1 MPVNV
6 NDLELPY
13 VVPKIIKSEHG
24 TYAQLEIALKA
35 SEENWLA
42 SSGLSFVVI
51 NHEHSLAM
59 LKDKRWHNA
68 LYLFSENNPH
78 LSDMDKANRK
88 QSIINLEGMDHA
100 RLRKIVGPVFSP
112 KVADSLRP
120 AMNKAINKI
129 IDEISNLSEFDL
141 QGEVFDKY
149 PSYIISQIIGVPHSD
164 WQMFG
169 QWADDVFKTFGG
181 NYDHDKETVVD
192 TQAQL
197 SAYVRKLIAEKREN
211 PTDDLTSLLIKA
223 EVDGEKLTTLE
234 ISLLINAVLL
244 AGIDTTRCQ
253 LGLIAIMLEDKPEM
267 LEMLRN
273 DENVEDI
280 LEECVRLDSVF
291 RYMIRIA
298 SEDIEYNDVLF
309 PKGTIMGVTLTAGN
323 HDESVFEDAEKF
335 IIDRPNRKGAT
346 LSFGAGIHYCLG
358 AALARAQ
365 MQECMKVV
373 AKRIGDYSIVG
384 EVQFRESYESVWG
397 PRSINIKPKDKASL
411 VINPFVWL

>member
-24 TYAQLEIALKA
+24 TYEQLEIALNA
-35 SEENWLA
+35 SKENWLA

-78 LSDMDKANRK
+78 LSESDKANRK
-88 QSIINLEGMDHA
+88 QSIINLEGLDHA

-120 AMNKAINKI
+120 EMNKAINKI
-129 IDEISNLSEFDL
+129 IDEISDLSEFDL
-141 QGEVFDKY
+141 QVEVFDKY
-149 PSYIISQIIGVPHSD
+149 PSYIISKIIGVPHSD

-169 QWADDVFKTFGG
+169 HWADDVFKTFGG

-273 DENVEDI
+273 GENVEDI
-280 LEECVRLDSVF
+280 LEECIRLDSVF

-346 LSFGAGIHYCLG
+346 LSFGGGIHYCLG

-384 EVQFRESYESVWG
+384 EAQFRESYESVWG
-397 PRSINIKPKDKASL
+397 PRSINIKQKKKF
-411 VINPFVWL
+411 INPFLWL

>member
-24 TYAQLEIALKA
+24 TYEQLEIALNA
-35 SEENWLA
+35 SKENWLA

-78 LSDMDKANRK
+78 LSESDKANRK
-88 QSIINLEGMDHA
+88 QSIINLEGLDHA
-100 RLRKIVGPVFSP
+100 RLRKIVAPVFSP

-120 AMNKAINKI
+120 EMNKAINKI
-129 IDEISNLSEFDL
+129 IDEISDLSEFDL
-141 QGEVFDKY
+141 QVEVFDKY

-346 LSFGAGIHYCLG
+346 LSFGGGIHYCLG

-384 EVQFRESYESVWG
+384 EAQFRESYESVWG
-397 PRSINIKPKDKASL
+397 PRSIIIKQKKKY
-411 VINPFVWL
+411 INPFLWL

>member
-24 TYAQLEIALKA
+24 TYEQLEIALKA

-78 LSDMDKANRK
+78 LSDSDKANRK

-112 KVADSLRP
+112 KIADSLRP
-120 AMNKAINKI
+120 EMNKAINKI
-129 IDEISNLSEFDL
+129 IDGISDLSEFDL
-141 QGEVFDKY
+141 QVEVFDKY
-149 PSYIISQIIGVPHSD
+149 PAYIISQIIGVPHSD

-335 IIDRPNRKGAT
+335 IIDSPNRKGAT
-346 LSFGAGIHYCLG
+346 LAFGGGIHYCLG
-358 AALARAQ
+358 AAIARAQ

-373 AKRIGDYSIVG
+373 AKRIGNYSIVG

-397 PRSINIKPKDKASL
+397 PRSINIRPKDKASP

>member
-24 TYAQLEIALKA
+24 TYEQLEIALNA
-35 SEENWLA
+35 SKENWLA

-78 LSDMDKANRK
+78 LSESDKANRK
-88 QSIINLEGMDHA
+88 QSIINLEGLDHA

-120 AMNKAINKI
+120 EMNKAINKI
-129 IDEISNLSEFDL
+129 IDEISDLSEFDL
-141 QGEVFDKY
+141 QVEVFDKY

-181 NYDHDKETVVD
+181 NYDHDKDVVVD

-273 DENVEDI
+273 GENVEDI
-280 LEECVRLDSVF
+280 LEECIRLDSVF

-323 HDESVFEDAEKF
+323 HDESVFKDAEKF

-346 LSFGAGIHYCLG
+346 LSFGGGIHYCLG

-384 EVQFRESYESVWG
+384 EAQFRESYESVWG
-397 PRSINIKPKDKASL
+397 PRSINIKQKKKY
-411 VINPFVWL
+411 INPFLWL

>member
-129 IDEISNLSEFDL
+129 IDEISNPLEFDL
-141 QGEVFDKY
+141 QVEVFDKY
-149 PSYIISQIIGVPHSD
+149 PSYIISQILGVPHSD

>member
-129 IDEISNLSEFDL
+129 IDEISNPLEFDL
-141 QGEVFDKY
+141 QVEVFDKY
-149 PSYIISQIIGVPHSD
+149 PSYIISQILGVPHSD

-181 NYDHDKETVVD
+181 NYDHDKDTVVD

-211 PTDDLTSLLIKA
+211 PTDDLVSLLVQA

-234 ISLLINAVLL
+234 ISLLVNAVLL

-397 PRSINIKPKDKASL
+397 PRSINIKPKEKASL

>member
-6 NDLELPY
+6 NDLKLPY

-24 TYAQLEIALKA
+24 TYEQLEIALNA
-35 SEENWLA
+35 SKENWLA
-42 SSGLSFVVI
+42 SSGLSFVVV

-78 LSDMDKANRK
+78 LSDSDKANRK
-88 QSIINLEGMDHA
+88 QSIINLEGLDHA

-120 AMNKAINKI
+120 EMNKAINKI
-129 IDEISNLSEFDL
+129 IDEISDLSEFDL
-141 QGEVFDKY
+141 QVEVFDKY

-211 PTDDLTSLLIKA
+211 PSDDLTSLLIKA

-273 DENVEDI
+273 GENVEDI
-280 LEECVRLDSVF
+280 LEECIRLDSVF

-323 HDESVFEDAEKF
+323 HDESVFKDAEKF

-346 LSFGAGIHYCLG
+346 FSFGGGIHYCLG

-384 EVQFRESYESVWG
+384 EAQFRESYESVWG
-397 PRSINIKPKDKASL
+397 PRSINIKQKKKY
-411 VINPFVWL
+411 INPFLWL

>member
-211 PTDDLTSLLIKA
+211 PTDDLVSLLIQA

>member
-24 TYAQLEIALKA
+24 TYEQLEIALNA
-35 SEENWLA
+35 SKENWLA

-78 LSDMDKANRK
+78 LSESDKANRK
-88 QSIINLEGMDHA
+88 QTIINLEGLDHA

-120 AMNKAINKI
+120 EMNKAINKI
-129 IDEISNLSEFDL
+129 IDEISDLSEFDL
-141 QGEVFDKY
+141 QVEVFDKY
-149 PSYIISQIIGVPHSD
+149 PSYIICQIIGVPHSD

-273 DENVEDI
+273 GENVEDI
-280 LEECVRLDSVF
+280 LEECIRLDSVF

-323 HDESVFEDAEKF
+323 HDESVFKDAEKF

-346 LSFGAGIHYCLG
+346 LSFGGGIHYCLG

-384 EVQFRESYESVWG
+384 EAQFRESYESVWG
-397 PRSINIKPKDKASL
+397 PRSIKIRPKNKF
-411 VINPFVWL
+411 INPFLWL

>member
-6 NDLELPY
+6 NDLKLPY

-24 TYAQLEIALKA
+24 TYEQLEIALNA
-35 SEENWLA
+35 SKENWLA
-42 SSGLSFVVI
+42 SSGLSFVVV

-78 LSDMDKANRK
+78 LSESDKANRK
-88 QSIINLEGMDHA
+88 QSIINLEGLDHA

-120 AMNKAINKI
+120 EMNKAINKI
-129 IDEISNLSEFDL
+129 IDEISDLSEFDL
-141 QGEVFDKY
+141 QVEVFDKY
-149 PSYIISQIIGVPHSD
+149 PSYIISKIIGVPHSD

-273 DENVEDI
+273 GENVEDI
-280 LEECVRLDSVF
+280 LEECIRLDSVF

-384 EVQFRESYESVWG
+384 EAQFRESYESVWG
-397 PRSINIKPKDKASL
+397 PRSINIKQKKKY
-411 VINPFVWL
+411 INPFLWL

>member
-24 TYAQLEIALKA
+24 TYEQLEIALNA
-35 SEENWLA
+35 SKENWLA

-78 LSDMDKANRK
+78 LSESDKANRK
-88 QSIINLEGMDHA
+88 QSIINLEGLDHA

-120 AMNKAINKI
+120 EMNKAINKI
-129 IDEISNLSEFDL
+129 IDEISDLSEFDL
-141 QGEVFDKY
+141 QVEVFDKY
-149 PSYIISQIIGVPHSD
+149 PSYIISKIIGVPHSD

-181 NYDHDKETVVD
+181 NYDHDKDVVVD

-273 DENVEDI
+273 GENVEEI
-280 LEECVRLDSVF
+280 LEECIRLDSVF

-323 HDESVFEDAEKF
+323 HDESVFKDAEKF

-346 LSFGAGIHYCLG
+346 LSFGGGIHYCLG

-384 EVQFRESYESVWG
+384 EAQFRESYESVWG
-397 PRSINIKPKDKASL
+397 PRSINIKQKKKY
-411 VINPFVWL
+411 INPFLWL

>member
-24 TYAQLEIALKA
+24 TYEQLEIALKA

-78 LSDMDKANRK
+78 LSDSDKANRK

-112 KVADSLRP
+112 KIADSLRP
-120 AMNKAINKI
+120 EMNKAINKI
-129 IDEISNLSEFDL
+129 IDGISDLSEFDL
-141 QGEVFDKY
+141 QVEVFDKY
-149 PSYIISQIIGVPHSD
+149 PAYIISQIIGVPHSD

-346 LSFGAGIHYCLG
+346 LAFGGGIHYCLG
-358 AALARAQ
+358 AAIARAQ

-373 AKRIGDYSIVG
+373 AKRIGNYSIVG

-397 PRSINIKPKDKASL
+397 PRSINIRPKDKASP

>member
-24 TYAQLEIALKA
+24 TYEQLEIALNA
-35 SEENWLA
+35 SKENWLA

-78 LSDMDKANRK
+78 LSESDKANRK
-88 QSIINLEGMDHA
+88 QSIINLEGLDHA

-120 AMNKAINKI
+120 EMNKAINKI
-129 IDEISNLSEFDL
+129 IDDISDLSEFDL
-141 QGEVFDKY
+141 QVEVFDKY

-181 NYDHDKETVVD
+181 NYDHDKDVVVD

-273 DENVEDI
+273 EENVEDI
-280 LEECVRLDSVF
+280 LEECIRLDSVF

-323 HDESVFEDAEKF
+323 HDESVFKDAEKF

-346 LSFGAGIHYCLG
+346 LSFGGGIHYCLG

-384 EVQFRESYESVWG
+384 EAQFRESYESVWG
-397 PRSINIKPKDKASL
+397 PRSINIKQKKKY
-411 VINPFVWL
+411 INPFLWL

>member
-6 NDLELPY
+6 NDLKLPY

-24 TYAQLEIALKA
+24 TYAQLEMALNA
-35 SEENWLA
+35 SKEHWLGFT
-42 SSGLSFVVI
+42 GLSFVVI

-68 LYLFSENNPH
+68 LYLFSEKNPH
-78 LSDMDKANRK
+78 LSDSDKANRK
-88 QSIINLEGMDHA
+88 QSIINLEGLDHA

-120 AMNKAINKI
+120 EMNKAINKI
-129 IDEISNLSEFDL
+129 IDEISNPLEFDL
-141 QGEVFDKY
+141 QAEVFDKY
-149 PSYIISQIIGVPHSD
+149 PSYIISQILGVPHSD

-181 NYDHDKETVVD
+181 NYDHDKDTVVD

-211 PTDDLTSLLIKA
+211 PTDDLVSLLIKA

-253 LGLIAIMLEDKPEM
+253 LGLIAIMLENKPEM

-298 SEDIEYNDVLF
+298 SEDIEYNGVLF

-373 AKRIGDYSIVG
+373 AKRIGNYSIVG

-397 PRSINIKPKDKASL
+397 PRSINIKPKEKASL

>member
-24 TYAQLEIALKA
+24 TYEQLEIALKA

-78 LSDMDKANRK
+78 LSDSDKANRR
-88 QSIINLEGMDHA
+88 QSIINLEGLDHA

-112 KVADSLRP
+112 KIADSLRP
-120 AMNKAINKI
+120 EMNKAINKI
-129 IDEISNLSEFDL
+129 IDGISDLSEFDL
-141 QGEVFDKY
+141 QVEVFDKY
-149 PSYIISQIIGVPHSD
+149 PAYIISQIIGVPHSD

-181 NYDHDKETVVD
+181 NYDHDKDVVVD

-211 PTDDLTSLLIKA
+211 PSDDLTSLLIKA

-273 DENVEDI
+273 EENVEDI

-323 HDESVFEDAEKF
+323 HDESVFKDAEKF
-335 IIDRPNRKGAT
+335 IINRPNRKGAT
-346 LSFGAGIHYCLG
+346 LSFGGGIHYCLG
-358 AALARAQ
+358 AAIARAQ

-397 PRSINIKPKDKASL
+397 PRSINIKSKEKASL

>member
-1 MPVNV
+1 
-6 NDLELPY
+6 
-13 VVPKIIKSEHG
+13 
-24 TYAQLEIALKA
+24 
-35 SEENWLA
+35 
-42 SSGLSFVVI
+42 
-51 NHEHSLAM
+51 
-59 LKDKRWHNA
+59 
-68 LYLFSENNPH
+68 
-78 LSDMDKANRK
+78 
-88 QSIINLEGMDHA
+88 
-100 RLRKIVGPVFSP
+100 
-112 KVADSLRP
+112 
-120 AMNKAINKI
+120 
-129 IDEISNLSEFDL
+129 
-141 QGEVFDKY
+141 
-149 PSYIISQIIGVPHSD
+149 
-164 WQMFG
+164 MFG

-273 DENVEDI
+273 EENVEEI
-280 LEECVRLDSVF
+280 LEECIRLDSVF

-323 HDESVFEDAEKF
+323 HDESVFKDAEKF

-346 LSFGAGIHYCLG
+346 LSFGGGIHYCLG

-384 EVQFRESYESVWG
+384 EAQFRESYESVWG
-397 PRSINIKPKDKASL
+397 PRSIKIRPKNKF
-411 VINPFVWL
+411 INPFLWL

>member
-24 TYAQLEIALKA
+24 TYEQLEIALNA
-35 SEENWLA
+35 SKENWLA

-78 LSDMDKANRK
+78 LSESDKANRK
-88 QSIINLEGMDHA
+88 QSIINLEGLDHA

-120 AMNKAINKI
+120 EMNKAINKI
-129 IDEISNLSEFDL
+129 IDEISDLSEFDL
-141 QGEVFDKY
+141 QVEVFDKY

-181 NYDHDKETVVD
+181 NYDHDKDVVVD

-273 DENVEDI
+273 EENVEDI
-280 LEECVRLDSVF
+280 LEECIRLDSVF

-323 HDESVFEDAEKF
+323 HDESVFKDAEKF

-346 LSFGAGIHYCLG
+346 LSFGGGIHYCLG

-384 EVQFRESYESVWG
+384 EAQFRESYESVWG
-397 PRSINIKPKDKASL
+397 PRSINIKQKKKY
-411 VINPFVWL
+411 INPFLWL

>member
-24 TYAQLEIALKA
+24 TYEQLEIALKA
-35 SEENWLA
+35 SKENWLA

-78 LSDMDKANRK
+78 LSDTDKANRK
-88 QSIINLEGMDHA
+88 QSIINLEGLDHA

-141 QGEVFDKY
+141 QVEVFDKY

-273 DENVEDI
+273 EENVEDI

-346 LSFGAGIHYCLG
+346 LSFGGGIHYCLG

-373 AKRIGDYSIVG
+373 AKRIGNYSIVG

>member
-1 MPVNV
+1 
-6 NDLELPY
+6 
-13 VVPKIIKSEHG
+13 
-24 TYAQLEIALKA
+24 
-35 SEENWLA
+35 
-42 SSGLSFVVI
+42 
-51 NHEHSLAM
+51 M

-78 LSDMDKANRK
+78 LSESDKANRK
-88 QSIINLEGMDHA
+88 QSIINLEGLDHA

-120 AMNKAINKI
+120 EMNKAINKI
-129 IDEISNLSEFDL
+129 IDEISDLSEFDL
-141 QGEVFDKY
+141 QVEVFDKY
-149 PSYIISQIIGVPHSD
+149 PSYIISKIIGVPHSD

-181 NYDHDKETVVD
+181 NYDHDKDVVVD

-273 DENVEDI
+273 EENVEEI
-280 LEECVRLDSVF
+280 LEECIRLDSVF

-323 HDESVFEDAEKF
+323 HDESVFKDAEKF

-346 LSFGAGIHYCLG
+346 LSFGGGIHYCLG

-384 EVQFRESYESVWG
+384 EAQFRESYESVWG
-397 PRSINIKPKDKASL
+397 PRSIKIRPKNKF
-411 VINPFVWL
+411 INPFLWL

>member
-24 TYAQLEIALKA
+24 TYEQLEIALKA

-78 LSDMDKANRK
+78 LSDSDKANRK

-112 KVADSLRP
+112 KIADSLRP
-120 AMNKAINKI
+120 EMNKAINKI
-129 IDEISNLSEFDL
+129 IDGISDLSEFDL
-141 QGEVFDKY
+141 QVEVFDKY
-149 PSYIISQIIGVPHSD
+149 PAYIISQIIGVPHSD

-346 LSFGAGIHYCLG
+346 LAFGGGIHYCLG
-358 AALARAQ
+358 AAIARAQ

-373 AKRIGDYSIVG
+373 AKRIGNYSIVG
-384 EVQFRESYESVWG
+384 EVRFRESYESVWG
-397 PRSINIKPKDKASL
+397 PRSINIRPKDKASP

>member
-24 TYAQLEIALKA
+24 TYEQLEIALKA
-35 SEENWLA
+35 SKENWLA

-78 LSDMDKANRK
+78 LSDSDKANRK
-88 QSIINLEGMDHA
+88 QSIINLEGLDHA

-120 AMNKAINKI
+120 EMNKAINKI
-129 IDEISNLSEFDL
+129 IDEISDLSEFDL
-141 QGEVFDKY
+141 QVEVFDKY

-169 QWADDVFKTFGG
+169 QWADNVFKTFGG
-181 NYDHDKETVVD
+181 NYDHDKDAVVD

-273 DENVEDI
+273 GENVEDI
-280 LEECVRLDSVF
+280 LEECIRLDSVF

-323 HDESVFEDAEKF
+323 HDESVFKDAEKF

-346 LSFGAGIHYCLG
+346 LSFGGGIHYCLG

-384 EVQFRESYESVWG
+384 EAQFRESYESVWG
-397 PRSINIKPKDKASL
+397 PRSINIKQKKKY
-411 VINPFVWL
+411 INPFLWL

>member
-129 IDEISNLSEFDL
+129 IDEISNPLEFDL
-141 QGEVFDKY
+141 QVEVFDKY
-149 PSYIISQIIGVPHSD
+149 PSYIISQILGVPHSD

-211 PTDDLTSLLIKA
+211 PTDDLVSLLIQA

>member
-6 NDLELPY
+6 NDLKLPY

-24 TYAQLEIALKA
+24 TYEQLEIALKA

-78 LSDMDKANRK
+78 LSDSDKANRK

-120 AMNKAINKI
+120 EMNKAINKI
-129 IDEISNLSEFDL
+129 IDEISNPSEFDL
-141 QGEVFDKY
+141 QAEVFDKY

-197 SAYVRKLIAEKREN
+197 STYVRKLIAEKREN

-273 DENVEDI
+273 EENVEDI

-346 LSFGAGIHYCLG
+346 LSFGGGIHYCLG

-397 PRSINIKPKDKASL
+397 PRSINIKPKNKASL

>member
-24 TYAQLEIALKA
+24 TYEQLEIALKA
-35 SEENWLA
+35 SKENWLA

-88 QSIINLEGMDHA
+88 QSIINLEGLDHA

-120 AMNKAINKI
+120 EMNKAINKI
-129 IDEISNLSEFDL
+129 IDEISNPSEFDL
-141 QGEVFDKY
+141 QAEVFDKY

-273 DENVEDI
+273 EENVEDI

-298 SEDIEYNDVLF
+298 SEDIEYNGVLF

-335 IIDRPNRKGAT
+335 IVDRPNRKGAT
-346 LSFGAGIHYCLG
+346 LSFGGGIHYCLG

-373 AKRIGDYSIVG
+373 AKRIGNYSIVG

-397 PRSINIKPKDKASL
+397 PRSINIKPKYKASL

>member
-24 TYAQLEIALKA
+24 TYEQLEIALNA
-35 SEENWLA
+35 SKENWLA

-78 LSDMDKANRK
+78 LSESDKANRK
-88 QSIINLEGMDHA
+88 QSIINLEGLDHA

-120 AMNKAINKI
+120 EMNKAINKI
-129 IDEISNLSEFDL
+129 IDEISDLSEFDL
-141 QGEVFDKY
+141 QVEVFDKY

-181 NYDHDKETVVD
+181 NYDHDKDVVVD

-273 DENVEDI
+273 GENVEEI
-280 LEECVRLDSVF
+280 LEECIRLDSVF

-323 HDESVFEDAEKF
+323 HDESVFKDAEKF

-346 LSFGAGIHYCLG
+346 LSFGGGIHYCLG

-384 EVQFRESYESVWG
+384 EAQFRESYESVWG
-397 PRSINIKPKDKASL
+397 PRSINIKQKKKY
-411 VINPFVWL
+411 INPFLWL

>member
-24 TYAQLEIALKA
+24 TYEQLEIALNA
-35 SEENWLA
+35 SKENWLA
-42 SSGLSFVVI
+42 SSGLSFVVV

-78 LSDMDKANRK
+78 LSESDKANRK
-88 QSIINLEGMDHA
+88 QSIINLEGLDHA

-120 AMNKAINKI
+120 EMNKAINKI
-129 IDEISNLSEFDL
+129 IDEISDLSEFDL
-141 QGEVFDKY
+141 QVEVFDKY

-181 NYDHDKETVVD
+181 NYDHDKDVVVD

-273 DENVEDI
+273 GENVEEI
-280 LEECVRLDSVF
+280 LEECIRLDSVF

-323 HDESVFEDAEKF
+323 HDESVFKDAEKF

-346 LSFGAGIHYCLG
+346 LSFGGGIHYCLG

-384 EVQFRESYESVWG
+384 EAQFRESYESVWG
-397 PRSINIKPKDKASL
+397 PRSINIKQKKKY
-411 VINPFVWL
+411 INPFLWL

>member
-24 TYAQLEIALKA
+24 TYEQLEIALKA

-78 LSDMDKANRK
+78 LSDSDKANRK

-129 IDEISNLSEFDL
+129 IDEIPNLSEFDL
-141 QGEVFDKY
+141 QVEVFDKY
-149 PSYIISQIIGVPHSD
+149 PSYIISQIIGVPHYD

-346 LSFGAGIHYCLG
+346 LAFGGGIHYCLG
-358 AALARAQ
+358 AAIARAQ

-373 AKRIGDYSIVG
+373 AKRIGNYSIVG

-397 PRSINIKPKDKASL
+397 PRSINIRPKDKASP

>member
-6 NDLELPY
+6 NDLKLPY
-13 VVPKIIKSEHG
+13 VVPKIIKSEYG
-24 TYAQLEIALKA
+24 TYAQLEMALNA
-35 SEENWLA
+35 SKEHWLGFT
-42 SSGLSFVVI
+42 GLSFVVI

-78 LSDMDKANRK
+78 LSESDKANRK
-88 QSIINLEGMDHA
+88 QSIINLEGLDHA
-100 RLRKIVGPVFSP
+100 RLRKLVGPVFSP

-120 AMNKAINKI
+120 EMNKAINKI
-129 IDEISNLSEFDL
+129 IDEISNPLEFDL
-141 QGEVFDKY
+141 QVEVFDKY
-149 PSYIISQIIGVPHSD
+149 PSYIISQILGVPHSD

-181 NYDHDKETVVD
+181 NYDHDKDTVVD

-211 PTDDLTSLLIKA
+211 PTDDLVSLLIKA

-234 ISLLINAVLL
+234 ISLLVNAVLL

-298 SEDIEYNDVLF
+298 SEDIEYNGVLF

>member
-24 TYAQLEIALKA
+24 TYEQLEIALNA
-35 SEENWLA
+35 SKENWLA

-78 LSDMDKANRK
+78 LSESDKANRK
-88 QSIINLEGMDHA
+88 QSIINLEGLDHA

-120 AMNKAINKI
+120 EMNKAINKI
-129 IDEISNLSEFDL
+129 IDEISDLSEFDL
-141 QGEVFDKY
+141 QVEVFDKY
-149 PSYIISQIIGVPHSD
+149 PSYIISKIIGVPHSD

-181 NYDHDKETVVD
+181 NYDHDKDVVVD

-273 DENVEDI
+273 EENVEDI
-280 LEECVRLDSVF
+280 LEECIRLDSVF

-323 HDESVFEDAEKF
+323 HDESVFKDAEKF

-346 LSFGAGIHYCLG
+346 LSFGGGIHYCLG

-384 EVQFRESYESVWG
+384 EAQFRESYESVWG
-397 PRSINIKPKDKASL
+397 PRSINIKQKKKY
-411 VINPFVWL
+411 INPFLWL

>member
-6 NDLELPY
+6 NELELPY

-24 TYAQLEIALKA
+24 TYEQLEIALKA

-78 LSDMDKANRK
+78 LSDSDKANRK

-112 KVADSLRP
+112 KIADSLRP
-120 AMNKAINKI
+120 EMNKAINKI
-129 IDEISNLSEFDL
+129 IDGISDLSEFDL
-141 QGEVFDKY
+141 QVEVFDKY
-149 PSYIISQIIGVPHSD
+149 PAYIISQIIGVPHSD

-346 LSFGAGIHYCLG
+346 LAFGGGIHYCLG
-358 AALARAQ
+358 AAIARAQ

-373 AKRIGDYSIVG
+373 AKRIGNYSIVG

-397 PRSINIKPKDKASL
+397 PRSINIRPKDKASP

>member
-24 TYAQLEIALKA
+24 TYEQLEIALNA
-35 SEENWLA
+35 SKENWLA

-78 LSDMDKANRK
+78 LSDSDKANRK
-88 QSIINLEGMDHA
+88 QSIINLEGLDHA

-120 AMNKAINKI
+120 EMNKAINKI
-129 IDEISNLSEFDL
+129 IDEISDLSEFDL
-141 QGEVFDKY
+141 QVEVFDKY
-149 PSYIISQIIGVPHSD
+149 PSYIISKIIGVPHSD

-211 PTDDLTSLLIKA
+211 PADDLTSLLIKA

-273 DENVEDI
+273 GENVEDI
-280 LEECVRLDSVF
+280 LEECIRLDSVF

-323 HDESVFEDAEKF
+323 HDESVFKDAEKF

-346 LSFGAGIHYCLG
+346 LSFGGGIHYCLG

-384 EVQFRESYESVWG
+384 EAQFRESYESVWG
-397 PRSINIKPKDKASL
+397 PRSINIKQKKKY
-411 VINPFVWL
+411 INPFLWL

>member
-24 TYAQLEIALKA
+24 TYEQLEIALKA

-78 LSDMDKANRK
+78 LSDTDKANRK
-88 QSIINLEGMDHA
+88 QSIINLEGLDHA

-141 QGEVFDKY
+141 QVEVFDKY

-273 DENVEDI
+273 EENVEEI

-298 SEDIEYNDVLF
+298 SEDIEYNGVLF

-346 LSFGAGIHYCLG
+346 LSFGGGIHYCLG

-373 AKRIGDYSIVG
+373 AKRIGNYSIIG

>member
-24 TYAQLEIALKA
+24 TYEQLEIALNA
-35 SEENWLA
+35 SKENWLA

-78 LSDMDKANRK
+78 LSESDKANRK
-88 QSIINLEGMDHA
+88 QSIINLEGLDHA

-120 AMNKAINKI
+120 EMNKAINKI
-129 IDEISNLSEFDL
+129 IDEISDLSEFDL
-141 QGEVFDKY
+141 QVEVFDKY
-149 PSYIISQIIGVPHSD
+149 PSYIISKIIGVPHSD

-181 NYDHDKETVVD
+181 NYDHDKDVVVD

-273 DENVEDI
+273 GENVEDI
-280 LEECVRLDSVF
+280 LEECIRLDSVF

-323 HDESVFEDAEKF
+323 HDESVFKDAEKF

-346 LSFGAGIHYCLG
+346 LSFGGGIHYCLG

-384 EVQFRESYESVWG
+384 EAQFRESYESVWG
-397 PRSINIKPKDKASL
+397 PRSINIKQKKKY
-411 VINPFVWL
+411 INPFLWL

>member
-24 TYAQLEIALKA
+24 TYEQLEIALKA

-78 LSDMDKANRK
+78 LSDSDKANRR
-88 QSIINLEGMDHA
+88 QSIINLEGLDHA

-112 KVADSLRP
+112 KIADSLRP
-120 AMNKAINKI
+120 EMNKAINKI
-129 IDEISNLSEFDL
+129 IDGISDLSEFDL
-141 QGEVFDKY
+141 QVEVFDKY
-149 PSYIISQIIGVPHSD
+149 PAYIISQIIGVPHSD

-181 NYDHDKETVVD
+181 NYDHDKDVVVD

-211 PTDDLTSLLIKA
+211 PSDDLTSLLIKA

-273 DENVEDI
+273 EENVEDI

-323 HDESVFEDAEKF
+323 HDESVFKDAEKF
-335 IIDRPNRKGAT
+335 IINRPNRKGAT
-346 LSFGAGIHYCLG
+346 LSFGGGIHYCLG
-358 AALARAQ
+358 AAIARAQ

-373 AKRIGDYSIVG
+373 AKRIGNYSIVG

-397 PRSINIKPKDKASL
+397 PRSINIRPKDKASL